1 MYPAVLS
8 PLTHL
13 MPPEPQGV
21 WLVDKPPAITS
32 HDAVARARRLLRTRQ
47 VGHAGTLD
55 PMATGLLVL
64 LVGEATKLS
73 PFLSMERKRYRADV
87 CLGAAT
93 DSLDA
98 DGTIVTEAPL
108 PELLLAELA
117 RGEGSELLS
126 RALEAERARQ
136 EQVPPVVSAIHIDGE
151 RAYARA
157 RRGEEVS
164 LLPRPVRVFSLELLA
179 VELLPRVV
187 IRVELEV
194 DKGYYV
200 RSFGRDLGAALGV
213 PAHLTALR
221 RLRSGGFDLAEATPL
236 EPPARLLSLE
246 EAARRALPSTALSER
261 GAKRARQ
268 GQALD
273 PEDFL
278 SPPPGELAAWFEGER
293 LLAVGELREGQF
305 RVLRGFR
312 GELSGG

>member
-1 MYPAVLS
+1 
-8 PLTHL
+8 

-21 WLVDKPPAITS
+21 WLVDKPPVLTS

-47 VGHAGTLD
+47 IGHAGTLD

-87 CLGAAT
+87 CLGVAT

-98 DGTIVTEAPL
+98 DGVILVDAPL
-108 PELLLAELA
+108 PEALLAELA
-117 RGEGSELLS
+117 RGEGSGLLA

-136 EQVPPVVSAIHIDGE
+136 EQVPPVVSAIHVDGE
-151 RAYARA
+151 RAHARA

-164 LLPRPVRVFSLELLA
+164 LPPRPVRVFSLELLA
-179 VELLPRVV
+179 VELSPRVV

-194 DKGYYV
+194 EKGYYV

-213 PAHLTALR
+213 PAHLSALR
-221 RLRSGGFDLAEATPL
+221 RLSSGGFDLAEATPL

-246 EAARRALPSTALSER
+246 EAARRALPGAALSER
-261 GAKRARQ
+261 GARRARQ
-268 GQALD
+268 GQALEAD
-273 PEDFL
+273 DFL
-278 SPPPGELAAWFEGER
+278 DTPPGELAAWFEGER
-293 LLAVGELREGQF
+293 LLAVGEPREGRF

-312 GELSGG
+312 GGLTAG